1 MSNNSWADAHIV
13 KPFIKTNEVVGLHA
27 ERDAHLVDWEGIERR
42 MNARWEEIKDEL
54 AALGQWWADQ
64 ATPHTV
70 ANRRYYAATDAAL
83 QAERNYLE
91 KLYQSVQAQYMVLR
105 EMPRP

>member
-42 MNARWEEIKDEL
+42 MNARWEEIKMRIRIKFGEVKHEQD
-54 AALGQWWADQ
+54 
-64 ATPHTV
+64 
-70 ANRRYYAATDAAL
+70 
-83 QAERNYLE
+83 
-91 KLYQSVQAQYMVLR
+91 
-105 EMPRP
+105 